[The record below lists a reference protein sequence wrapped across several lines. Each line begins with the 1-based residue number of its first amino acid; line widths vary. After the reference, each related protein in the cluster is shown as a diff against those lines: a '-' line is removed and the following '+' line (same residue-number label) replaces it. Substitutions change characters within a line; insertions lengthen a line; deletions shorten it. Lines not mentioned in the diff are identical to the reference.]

1 MKPYCNF
8 FFVLS
13 CYCEARAH
21 IAETFA
27 KEKKSLI
34 EGKFLYFYQEHEL
47 HQDKEEE
54 QQRKTTIPKNY
65 ILARVGINYIFQRT
79 FHLT

>member
-8 FFVLS
+8 FCFELLLRG
-13 CYCEARAH
+13 ARAH

-54 QQRKTTIPKNY
+54 LQRKTTIPKNY
-65 ILARVGINYIFQRT
+65 ILARVGINYIF
-79 FHLT
+79 